1 MWACGRC
8 GARDAAA
15 DRVRTVCGPC
25 RAQRWYARVRL
36 FGINASA
43 TNWGES
49 RPPTHTMLR
58 KLKGQKAGQLN
69 RHARYRPATTT
80 RNHCHAA
87 VVSLGGCFCAK
98 GSVESTH
105 KVHVDRP
112 ATTCTTQ
119 NTASHRTLE
128 KMSAACTPFSLT
140 FDRRHC
146 HDQHVRIYRG
156 GGLLRCARA
165 ASALSVRWPSERRP
179 KTALSGPLRLRR
191 ARTSSRAR
199 AAPFR
204 ISSPSSAS
212 AAWIVCRDGRK
223 LMVLGSIN
231 GQLLPP

>member
-1 MWACGRC
+1 M
-8 GARDAAA
+8 
-15 DRVRTVCGPC
+15 
-25 RAQRWYARVRL
+25 
-36 FGINASA
+36 
-43 TNWGES
+43 
-49 RPPTHTMLR
+49 
-58 KLKGQKAGQLN
+58 N

-87 VVSLGGCFCAK
+87 VVSLGGCFVRK
-98 GSVESTH
+98 GQLNRHTRY
-105 KVHVDRP
+105 RP

-179 KTALSGPLRLRR
+179 KTALSGPLRGGKYRGQKACDSVCSEQAALWACEHVRR
-191 ARTSSRAR
+191 RILE
-199 AAPFR
+199 AA
-204 ISSPSSAS
+204 
-212 AAWIVCRDGRK
+212 AAGHIYGAVR
-223 LMVLGSIN
+223 
-231 GQLLPP
+231 

>member
-1 MWACGRC
+1 MRASVYLESTQRYKLG
-8 GARDAAA
+8 GIATA
-15 DRVRTVCGPC
+15 DTYDVEKGSV
-25 RAQRWYARVRL
+25 
-36 FGINASA
+36 
-43 TNWGES
+43 ES
-49 RPPTHTMLR
+49 TRKVPTSHYHT
-58 KLKGQKAGQLN
+58 K
-69 RHARYRPATTT
+69 
-80 RNHCHAA
+80 HCHAA

-105 KVHVDRP
+105 KVPTSHYLYH
-112 ATTCTTQ
+112 TKHCL
-119 NTASHRTLE
+119 ASVIG
-128 KMSAACTPFSLT
+128 KNVGCMYPFSLS
-140 FDRRHC
+140 DRRHC
-146 HDQHVRIYRG
+146 NDQHVRIYRG

-199 AAPFR
+199 AAPLR
-204 ISSPSSAS
+204 LSSPSSAS

>member
-1 MWACGRC
+1 M
-8 GARDAAA
+8 
-15 DRVRTVCGPC
+15 
-25 RAQRWYARVRL
+25 
-36 FGINASA
+36 
-43 TNWGES
+43 WGEGRGCRQGEDS
-49 RPPTHTMLR
+49 VWPVPCAALVCARPFIWNQRKRYKLGGIATADTYDVEKAERPESGSVESTRKVPTSHYHT
-58 KLKGQKAGQLN
+58 K
-69 RHARYRPATTT
+69 
-80 RNHCHAA
+80 HAA

-105 KVHVDRP
+105 KVLYRP

>member
-1 MWACGRC
+1 MWPVPCAALVC
-8 GARDAAA
+8 ARPFIWNQRKRYKLGGIATA
-15 DRVRTVCGPC
+15 DTYDVEKAERPERVCLIDTQGTDQPLPHETT
-25 RAQRWYARVRL
+25 ATQRSCHSVDVFVR
-36 FGINASA
+36 
-43 TNWGES
+43 
-49 RPPTHTMLR
+49 
-58 KLKGQKAGQLN
+58 KGQLN
-69 RHARYRPATTT
+69 RHTRYMY
-80 RNHCHAA
+80 
-87 VVSLGGCFCAK
+87 
-98 GSVESTH
+98 
-105 KVHVDRP
+105 RP

-204 ISSPSSAS
+204 LSSPSSAS